1 MDRNEEETDE
11 SVVTNRRAC
20 RTVGSRQTLT
30 VKEGLAPMAT
40 ENVRQLPQSHNSVPR
55 HGVLTLVGYGIQVRV
70 DRGHLVVHDGIGA
83 ERQHYRLS
91 RIGHRLKRLV
101 VVGSDGQISLTA
113 LRWLR
118 DQDIA
123 FSFLE
128 RNGKVLCVTGPV
140 GSSDAKLRRAQAFAI
155 SNGVGLEI
163 CRRLIDAKLQGQEQV
178 LRERLD
184 RGATAD
190 SIALFRNKLDSAE
203 SFDAL
208 RILESNAAAAYF
220 REWRDLPVSWPKADL
235 PKIPEHWRFV
245 GSRQSPLS
253 GGPRLAVTP
262 VHAILNY
269 CSALLEAETRL
280 AISSLG
286 MDAGLGL
293 GLHTDTANRDSL
305 VFDVLE
311 PIRPRVEAW
320 LLDWIAK
327 EPLRRADFFE
337 TSSGNC
343 RLMSQM
349 CTYLGATAPEWGK
362 LIAPWAEFVA
372 QTLWARVTSGHI
384 RDSILATRLTQ
395 QRRTETKGKV
405 WMAAPEP
412 PKAEHFCRGCG
423 MKIATGRL
431 NCANCAIEGA
441 TERLV
446 VAAKLGRVAAQ
457 KPEARAK
464 HVASRKRHA
473 QAESAWDASMQ
484 PGWLTS
490 EVFSQQVQPLLANTP
505 TSAIRSRIGVSRW
518 YAGRIREG
526 YRPHPRHWRALAQLV
541 GVSTEM
547 NERGVVQSIQSN

>member
-1 MDRNEEETDE
+1 M
-11 SVVTNRRAC
+11 V
-20 RTVGSRQTLT
+20 
-30 VKEGLAPMAT
+30 PT
-40 ENVRQLPQSHNSVPR
+40 ENVRQLPHSHNSVPR
-55 HGVLTLVGYGIQVRV
+55 HVLTLVGYGIQVRV
-70 DRGHLVVHDGIGA
+70 DRGHLVVDDGIGA
-83 ERQHYRLS
+83 ERQHYRLP
-91 RIGHRLKRLV
+91 RIGHGLRRLV
-101 VVGSDGQISLTA
+101 VVGSDGLITLGA

-118 DQDIA
+118 DQDVA

-155 SNGVGLEI
+155 NNGVGLEI
-163 CRRLIDAKLQGQEQV
+163 CRRLIDAKLRGQEQV

-190 SIALFRNKLDSAE
+190 AIARFRNRLDTAE

-208 RILESNAAAAYF
+208 RILESNAAASYF
-220 REWRDLPVSWPKADL
+220 REWRDIPVRWPKADL
-235 PKIPEHWRFV
+235 PRIPEHWRFV

-280 AISSLG
+280 AISGLG
-286 MDAGLGL
+286 MDPGLGL

-311 PIRPRVEAW
+311 PIRPKVETW

-337 TSSGNC
+337 TATGNC

-349 CTYLGATAPEWGK
+349 CIHLGGTAPAWRK
-362 LIAPWAEFVA
+362 LVAPWAEYVA
-372 QTLWARVTSGHI
+372 QTLWAGATSG
-384 RDSILATRLTQ
+384 RNGNSILPTRLTQ
-395 QRRTETKGKV
+395 QRRTEAKGKV

-423 MKIATGRL
+423 KKIANGRS
-431 NCANCAIEGA
+431 NCADCAVEGA
-441 TERLV
+441 TERLAS
-446 VAAKLGRVAAQ
+446 AAKLGRMAAQ
-457 KPEARAK
+457 GPEARAK
-464 HVASRKRHA
+464 HVASRKRNARA
-473 QAESAWDASMQ
+473 QSEWDESSQ
-484 PGWLTS
+484 PAWLTP
-490 EVFSQQVQPLLANTP
+490 ELFSQRIQPKLSDIA
-505 TSAIRSRIGVSRW
+505 TSLIRSSIGVSRW
-518 YAGRIREG
+518 YASQIRQG
-526 YRPHPRHWRALAQLV
+526 YRPHRRHWKILAELAGISVEGQSVMGMLQQL
-541 GVSTEM
+541 
-547 NERGVVQSIQSN
+547 SIR

>member
-1 MDRNEEETDE
+1 MA
-11 SVVTNRRAC
+11 VKK
-20 RTVGSRQTLT
+20 TVSQFPKTF
-30 VKEGLAPMAT
+30 
-40 ENVRQLPQSHNSVPR
+40 NSVPR
-55 HGVLTLVGYGIQVRV
+55 HGILTLIGYGIQVRV
-70 DRGHLVVHDGIGA
+70 DKGHLIIHDGIGA
-83 ERQHYRLS
+83 ERYNYRLP
-91 RIGHRLKRLV
+91 RVGHGLKRLV

-118 DQDIA
+118 DQNVA

-140 GSSDAKLRRAQAFAI
+140 GSSDAKLRRAQAFGI

-184 RGATAD
+184 CGATAD
-190 SIALFRNKLDSAE
+190 AVARFRNKLDSAE
-203 SFDAL
+203 SFDTL
-208 RILESNAAAAYF
+208 RILEANAAASYF
-220 REWRDLPVSWPKADL
+220 REWRDIPVSWPKTDL
-235 PKIPEHWRFV
+235 AKIPQHWRFI

-262 VHAILNY
+262 AHAILNY
-269 CSALLEAETRL
+269 CFALLETETRL
-280 AISSLG
+280 AISALG

-311 PIRPRVEAW
+311 PIRPQVETW
-320 LLDWIAK
+320 LLAWIAR

-337 TSSGNC
+337 TSTGNC

-349 CTYLGATAPEWGK
+349 CTHLGGTAPAWGK
-362 LIAPWAEFVA
+362 LIAPWAEYVA
-372 QTLWARVTSGHI
+372 QTLWAGTTSG
-384 RDSILATRLTQ
+384 RTRNSSLPTRLTQ
-395 QRRTETKGKV
+395 QRRTEAKGKI
-405 WMAAPEP
+405 WTASAAP
-412 PKAEHFCRGCG
+412 PKPDHFCRGCG
-423 MKIATGRL
+423 KKIANGRL
-431 NCANCAIEGA
+431 NCTNCAVDGA
-441 TERLV
+441 TERLA

-457 KPEARAK
+457 RPEARAK
-464 HVASRKRHA
+464 HVASRQRHA
-473 QAESAWDASMQ
+473 RAESAWGASKQ

-490 EVFSQQVQPLLANTP
+490 EVFSQQVQPLLANSP

-526 YRPHPRHWRALAQLV
+526 YRPHPRHWLSLADLV
-541 GVSTEM
+541 GVSVEA
-547 NERGVVQSIQSN
+547 EES

>member
-1 MDRNEEETDE
+1 M
-11 SVVTNRRAC
+11 A
-20 RTVGSRQTLT
+20 
-30 VKEGLAPMAT
+30 AT
-40 ENVRQLPQSHNSVPR
+40 ENVRQLSQSHNSVPR
-55 HGVLTLVGYGIQVRV
+55 HAVLTLVGYGIQVHV
-70 DRGHLVVHDGIGA
+70 DKGHLIVQDGIGA
-83 ERQHYRLS
+83 DRYSYRLP
-91 RIGHRLKRLV
+91 RVGHRLKRLV
-101 VVGSDGQISLTA
+101 VVGSDGQISLAA

-118 DQDIA
+118 DQDVG

-155 SNGVGLEI
+155 NNGVGLEI

-190 SIALFRNKLDSAE
+190 AIARFRNRLDSAE

-208 RILESNAAAAYF
+208 RILESNAASSYF
-220 REWRDLPVSWPKADL
+220 RQWRDIPVRWPKADL

-293 GLHTDTANRDSL
+293 GLHTDTTNRDSL

-337 TSSGNC
+337 TATGNC
-343 RLMSQM
+343 RLMSRM
-349 CTYLGATAPEWGK
+349 CTHLGGTASAWGK
-362 LIAPWAEFVA
+362 LVAPWAEYVA
-372 QTLWARVTSGHI
+372 QTLWAGATSGRT
-384 RDSILATRLTQ
+384 RDSILPTRLTQ
-395 QRRTETKGKV
+395 QRRTEAKGKV
-405 WMAAPEP
+405 WMTASEP

-423 MKIATGRL
+423 KKIANGRL
-431 NCANCAIEGA
+431 NCANCAVDGA
-441 TERLV
+441 TERLAS
-446 VAAKLGRVAAQ
+446 AAKLGRVAAQ
-457 KPEARAK
+457 RPEARAK
-464 HVASRKRHA
+464 HVASRKRNA
-473 QAESAWDASMQ
+473 QAQSAWDESTQ
-484 PGWLTS
+484 PAWLTR
-490 EVFSQQVQPLLANTP
+490 EVFSQQIQPLLFGVS
-505 TSAIRSRIGVSRW
+505 TSIIRSGIGVSRC
-518 YAGRIREG
+518 YAGRIRQG
-526 YRPHPRHWRALAQLV
+526 YRPHPRHWRALAKLV
-541 GVSTEM
+541 GFGADNS
-547 NERGVVQSIQSN
+547 QS